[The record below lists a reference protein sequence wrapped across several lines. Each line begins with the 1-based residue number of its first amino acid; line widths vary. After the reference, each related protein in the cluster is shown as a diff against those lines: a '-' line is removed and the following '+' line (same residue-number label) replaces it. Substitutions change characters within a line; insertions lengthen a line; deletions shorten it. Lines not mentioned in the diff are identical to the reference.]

1 MSTIYRKYRPQV
13 FADVTGQ
20 EHIIKTITNEVATN
34 QIAHAYLLCGPRGTG
49 KTTLARLLA
58 KAVNCQN
65 KKDGDFEPCNTCS
78 SCQELMGG
86 HSLDIIEVDAASH
99 TGVDNVRENI
109 IENAQFRPTKSKYKV
124 FIIDEVHM
132 LSTSAFNALL
142 KTLEEPPAHAIF
154 ILATTE
160 AHKLLPTII
169 SRCQRFNFKKVGYTH
184 MLERLE
190 RLCAQEKI
198 KVEKKVLERIIN
210 KSDGCVRDAESLL
223 GQILSLV
230 TSGSGS
236 TITAEDA
243 EMVLPS
249 STIASIIHFI
259 DLVTGKQPAAA
270 IELIQQLITDGVNL
284 EQFAYDSIE
293 ALRLVMIIQT
303 SAQTKNINTDYAE
316 ADLKSLQKIAEKV
329 SPAQLITIIESL
341 ITRHRE
347 IKSSPLPQLPLE
359 LFAVEFG
366 TKENTNSTP
375 SQVSHSPQQ
384 AKDQA
389 VSSSSSTVPPLSE
402 REIERVAEVPTST
415 TTPSPKEN
423 TEIENK
429 ESANSFA
436 ATSPLTTSNNTPDNQ
451 NSFSS
456 APTTSF
462 TQTITE
468 TDSHLVQGETKT
480 TVEDIRKQW
489 DKVIAVVAKTNH
501 SLSFILKMSELKF
514 IKDGH
519 LHISVPYSFHK
530 DKISE
535 VKTRVTIEKA
545 MTDLFAEPI
554 GLVCEI
560 AEQAAQPAS
569 DEDPELAKL
578 AADFGGELA

>member
-65 KKDGDFEPCNTCS
+65 KKDGDFEPCNTCL
-78 SCQELMGG
+78 SCQELIGG
-86 HSLDIIEVDAASH
+86 HSLDIIEIDAASH

-169 SRCQRFNFKKVGYTH
+169 SRCQRFNFKKVGFNH
-184 MLERLE
+184 MMERLE
-190 RLCAQEKI
+190 SLCKQEKI
-198 KVEKKVLERIIN
+198 NVEKKVLERIIN

-230 TSGSGS
+230 TAGSDS
-236 TITAEDA
+236 TITATDA

-259 DLVTGKQPAAA
+259 DLVTDKQPAPA

-293 ALRLVMIIQT
+293 ALRLAMIIQT

-316 ADLKSLQKIAEKV
+316 ADLKSLQKISQKV
-329 SPAQLITIIESL
+329 SPTQLVAIIESL
-341 ITRHRE
+341 IARHKE

-366 TKENTNSTP
+366 TKNSVNTSKLTTVIPATAGIQTTQIDSEFPNKPEMTTNEPNKDSSPAQTSPTTPDSTSFSTSVEKTTTVDDQISLA
-375 SQVSHSPQQ
+375 SQTPEPPPTQ
-384 AKDQA
+384 
-389 VSSSSSTVPPLSE
+389 TTEPTPPL
-402 REIERVAEVPTST
+402 V
-415 TTPSPKEN
+415 
-423 TEIENK
+423 
-429 ESANSFA
+429 
-436 ATSPLTTSNNTPDNQ
+436 
-451 NSFSS
+451 
-456 APTTSF
+456 
-462 TQTITE
+462 
-468 TDSHLVQGETKT
+468 HGETKT

-489 DKVIAVVAKTNH
+489 DKVIAIVAKTNH
-501 SLSFILKMSELKF
+501 SLSFILKMSELKS

-535 VKTRVTIEKA
+535 VKTRVTIEQA

-554 GLVCEI
+554 GLVCEVV
-560 AEQAAQPAS
+560 EQAPQPAS

>member
-1 MSTIYRKYRPQV
+1 MSTIYRKYRPQI
-13 FADVTGQ
+13 FSDVTGQ

-86 HSLDIIEVDAASH
+86 HSLDIIEIDAASH

-169 SRCQRFNFKKVGYTH
+169 SRCQRFNFKKVGYDH

-190 RLCAQEKI
+190 HICEEEKI
-198 KVEKKVLERIIN
+198 VVEKKVLERIIN

-230 TSGSGS
+230 TSSGN

-243 EMVLPS
+243 EMILPTS
-249 STIASIIHFI
+249 NIASIIQFI
-259 DLVTGKQPAAA
+259 NLVTDQQPGKA
-270 IELIQQLITDGVNL
+270 ILLIEQLITDGVHI
-284 EQFAYDSIE
+284 EQFAYDCIE
-293 ALRLVMIIQT
+293 ALRLALLVKTGTQI
-303 SAQTKNINTDYAE
+303 KNINTDYAKT
-316 ADLKSLQKIAEKV
+316 DLASLQKISEKISTAE
-329 SPAQLITIIESL
+329 LIAIIESL
-341 ITRHRE
+341 IARHRD

-359 LFAVEFG
+359 LFAAEFG
-366 TKENTNSTP
+366 SKENIDSDLELQKTP
-375 SQVSHSPQQ
+375 SPQQ
-384 AKDQA
+384 ASHKITQPNDA
-389 VSSSSSTVPPLSE
+389 PALSISTEENSPHK
-402 REIERVAEVPTST
+402 EIPV
-415 TTPSPKEN
+415 
-423 TEIENK
+423 
-429 ESANSFA
+429 
-436 ATSPLTTSNNTPDNQ
+436 
-451 NSFSS
+451 
-456 APTTSF
+456 SF
-462 TQTITE
+462 TQTIKE
-468 TDSHLVQGETKT
+468 TVPDLIHSETKT
-480 TVEDIRKQW
+480 TIDDIKKQW
-489 DKVIAVVAKTNH
+489 NAVIEIVAKTNH
-501 SLSFILKMSELKF
+501 SLSFILKMSELRSV
-514 IKDGH
+514 KDGH
-519 LHISVPYSFHK
+519 LYISVPYSFHK

-535 VKTRVTIEKA
+535 IKTKATIEQA
-545 MTDLFAEPI
+545 MTDLFTEHI
-554 GLVCEI
+554 SLVCEV
-560 AEQAAQPAS
+560 AEQTAHPGN

-578 AADFGGELA
+578 AADFGGEIA